1 MATYWLVS
9 PNRGALLSLKATS
22 VTVYEMG
29 GLSEPQPFSSIK
41 VAWRINCCHNRA
53 EVSRTM
59 KASNSA
65 VIWQLEGCT
74 LSDAEDCFNTSFRFD
89 RYQILQQTTS
99 RDIPV
104 CSSGRVSWPVRKE
117 LDWIKFPPRFGTSWL
132 SLATCCLGWR
142 LRPLLTSG
150 RDKNPT
156 GEAATLYLHTSGS
169 HYVVGTVQPRLFYL
183 VSLVPRQ
190 DSTHDEHTTPSHVSD
205 GAAAREPR
213 AKWCE
218 GSSRSTPG
226 QGVTMKSFERAL
238 WADLGSCFITTRA
251 N

>member
-1 MATYWLVS
+1 MPSFDELAGRLRVVETQTGSS
-9 PNRGALLSLKATS
+9 PSAPLTKSQWCNL
-22 VTVYEMG
+22 
-29 GLSEPQPFSSIK
+29 
-41 VAWRINCCHNRA
+41 AWRINYCHNRA
-53 EVSRTM
+53 EASRTM

-89 RYQILQQTTS
+89 RYQVLQHDDVS
-99 RDIPV
+99 RYSSLLQRVCFMAGEKGVKLDQIPATVWDIM
-104 CSSGRVSWPVRKE
+104 
-117 LDWIKFPPRFGTSWL
+117 
-132 SLATCCLGWR
+132 A
-142 LRPLLTSG
+142 LTD

-218 GSSRSTPG
+218 GSSRSIPG
-226 QGVTMKSFERAL
+226 QGVTMKSFEKAL
-238 WADLGSCFITTRA
+238 WADLGSCFILA
-251 N
+251 GQISM